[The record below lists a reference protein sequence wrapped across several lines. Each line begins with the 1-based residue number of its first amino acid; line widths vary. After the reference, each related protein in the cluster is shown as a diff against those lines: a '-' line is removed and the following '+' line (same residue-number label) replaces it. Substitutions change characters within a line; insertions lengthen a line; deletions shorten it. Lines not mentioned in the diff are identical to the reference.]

1 LSLGDLESRGVAED
15 LPGGDQPRVELLAEF
30 SRSIAL
36 ERSVMST
43 HFPTVPVEVAR
54 QNISSTD
61 TERVLP
67 LVLVVDDEPLIAE
80 TLAAILN
87 NSGLAAL
94 TAPDALAAL
103 EIVHLTPPEMLIS
116 DVAMPGMNGFDLAIE
131 VTKAIPDCE
140 IILFSGQA
148 TPSEMEAMN
157 RAAGRD
163 FVTLIKPVH
172 PADLLARVYERL
184 SPRGFTTPAAVVTR
198 SSSLH

>member
-1 LSLGDLESRGVAED
+1 
-15 LPGGDQPRVELLAEF
+15 
-30 SRSIAL
+30 
-36 ERSVMST
+36 MST
-43 HFPTVPVEVAR
+43 HFPTVPLELAR
-54 QNISSTD
+54 QNACSTD
-61 TERVLP
+61 IERVLP

-103 EIVHLTPPEMLIS
+103 EIARLMPPEMLIS
-116 DVAMPGMNGFDLAIE
+116 DVAMPGMNGFELAIE

-148 TPSEMEAMN
+148 TSSELEAMN
-157 RAAGRD
+157 RAVGRD
-163 FVTLIKPVH
+163 FVMLIKPVH

-184 SPRGFTTPAAVVTR
+184 TMRGFTIPASIAGS
-198 SSSLH
+198 SSSLY

>member
-1 LSLGDLESRGVAED
+1 
-15 LPGGDQPRVELLAEF
+15 
-30 SRSIAL
+30 
-36 ERSVMST
+36 MST
-43 HFPTVPVEVAR
+43 HFPTVPVELAR
-54 QNISSTD
+54 QNASPAGI
-61 TERVLP
+61 ERVLP

-103 EIVHLTPPEMLIS
+103 EIAQLIPPEMLIS

-148 TPSEMEAMN
+148 TSGEMEALN
-157 RAAGRD
+157 HAAGRD
-163 FVTLIKPVH
+163 FVTLVKPVH
-172 PADLLARVYERL
+172 PADLLKRVYERL
-184 SPRGFTTPAAVVTR
+184 NSRGFAIPPKTPTG
-198 SSSLH
+198 SPGLS